1 MYSDE
6 VKTSGENGLE
16 LLGYTVIASLDSKIE
31 VTHAGLLSLTTPL
44 GFGSYAPP
52 MVEPNTYIKR
62 AMMSWLK
69 ELAQEGSPISLDDE
83 EDGKKAKS
91 LVRQIKTP
99 DKRVI
104 ILALVKENINLEE
117 LGLEYLTNLRVF
129 YVRPKPH
136 AEEQGILTLTLTPSG
151 QTDPRTYYP
160 TQKEQELLDSLQ
172 RHVTYYQGVYKSLE
186 LRRMI
191 NEIIEGMQ
199 STNMRPNGGVS
210 FIPYFKRETLVRL
223 KQLMEG
229 LQAQQGGEK
238 TSLLHIPIVDE
249 ENSKKQL
256 AGASHDAFMQRV
268 CAYKEAMNRFVGQN
282 RKRGIRLD
290 NMQAKLAEYQ
300 EFKAQLEVYT
310 GLLDVRLDE
319 VRGEVDTLE
328 QQAQELISLYAR
340 GLTGGS
346 TEDAPEGETAEEATA

>member
-1 MYSDE
+1 MYTDE
-6 VKTSGENGLE
+6 VKLSGENGLE

-31 VTHAGLLSLTTPL
+31 VTHAALLNLTTPL
-44 GFGSYAPP
+44 GFGSHAPP

-62 AMMSWLK
+62 AMMAWLK
-69 ELAQEGSPISLDDE
+69 ELAQGGSAISLDDE
-83 EDGKKAKS
+83 EEGKKAKS

-99 DKRVI
+99 DKQVI

-136 AEEQGILTLTLTPSG
+136 TEEQGMLTLTLTPSG
-151 QTDPRTYYP
+151 ATDPRTYYL
-160 TQKEQELLDSLQ
+160 TAKEANLLDSLQ
-172 RHVTYYQGVYKSLE
+172 RHVTYYQSVYKSLE

-191 NEIIEGMQ
+191 NEIIDGMQ
-199 STNMRPNGGVS
+199 ATNLRPNGGVMFVPS
-210 FIPYFKRETLVRL
+210 YKREELVRL

-229 LQAQQGGEK
+229 LQAQTGGEK
-238 TSLLHIPIVDE
+238 SSLLHIPIVDE

-256 AGASHDAFMQRV
+256 AGATHDAFMQRV
-268 CAYKEAMNRFVGQN
+268 TAYKEAMTRFLAQH

-290 NMQAKLAEYQ
+290 NMQARIAEYQ

-328 QQAQELISLYAR
+328 RQAQELIGLYAKS
-340 GLTGGS
+340 LTGGS
-346 TEDAPEGETAEEATA
+346 DEDAPEGEAEEATV